1 MDLSENSVSASL
13 EDYLEAIYF
22 LNGQTEDVRVTD
34 LAAELGISKPS
45 VNRAVNTLKDR
56 GYVEHEYYG
65 GLRLTRE
72 GLDIAMAVAKRHFML
87 KRFFTDMLG
96 VDEAVAEKEACA
108 VEHSISHETI
118 EKLEGFMRRL
128 HGGGAG
134 E

>member
-118 EKLEGFMRRL
+118 EKLEGFMRRMNE
-128 HGGGAG
+128 GGAG